1 MRYVLKYYIHHFTFV
16 CNTYTC
22 LTHLK
27 KHMCSIILSMLCTA
41 QTDTVCKTIT
51 KYYITMLMFGYYIFS
66 ITSIIAKL
74 RTHEVFPERRMRAS
88 SVLTLT
94 LHCTQKNWI
103 FGSSIH
109 PTEVKRYCIFIQ
121 RNFWLT
127 FQDQTINVWFK
138 NAKKLKFGIYILI

>member
-1 MRYVLKYYIHHFTFV
+1 MPCTDCTYMEEHSFFSKCSALCAEILNLSFHFRLQYIHTFDASEKTYVFYYYIHV
-16 CNTYTC
+16 VYG
-22 LTHLK
+22 L
-27 KHMCSIILSMLCTA
+27 CSQGI
-41 QTDTVCKTIT
+41 QTDTVWKTIT

-109 PTEVKRYCIFIQ
+109 LTEVKRCCIFMQ
-121 RNFWLT
+121 RNY
-127 FQDQTINVWFK
+127 WF
-138 NAKKLKFGIYILI
+138 